1 MTSHRI
7 LVVGLP
13 SALSRELLA
22 YGHIV
27 RHAPMSRDLWTA
39 VASGVWDACVFEAA
53 QLCAEVYDLIQRARE
68 TLPSLALLV
77 AADDDA
83 AAVDATALSGADDWL
98 KAKSADRPS
107 ARILTQAVASRRM
120 CVDVV
125 HQHPGTST
133 DTQLAPSQP
142 APLTSLVVPRLGKSR
157 RLRVLLI
164 DDEPL
169 VLRSLRRML
178 AEHHIDTAQSGAEAL
193 ELLQRKQDYDLIF
206 CDLMMPEMDGAV
218 VHAELERRMPALL
231 ERLIFCSGG
240 AVTAR
245 TKQFIEQT
253 NRPLVEKPLTRASFN
268 RVVSE
273 QLAPRRLRVVS
284 DNTG

>member
-1 MTSHRI
+1 MASHRI

-27 RHAPMSRDLWTA
+27 RHAPMSRDLWTD
-39 VASGVWDACVFEAA
+39 VVSGVWDACVFEAE

-68 TLPSLALLV
+68 TQPNLALLV
-77 AADDDA
+77 AAEDDA
-83 AAVDATALSGADDWL
+83 AALDARLLSGADDWL

-107 ARILTQAVASRRM
+107 ARILTQAVASRRR
-120 CVDVV
+120 CADVV
-125 HQHPGTST
+125 HQHPGSST
-133 DTQLAPSQP
+133 DTELAPSQP
-142 APLTSLVVPRLGKSR
+142 AAITSPAVPRLRKSR

-178 AEHHIDTAQSGAEAL
+178 SEHHIDTAQSGAEAL

-206 CDLMMPEMDGAV
+206 CDLMMPEMDGTV

-231 ERLIFCSGG
+231 GRLVFCSGG

-245 TKQFIEQT
+245 TKQFVEQSK
-253 NRPLVEKPLTRASFN
+253 RPLVDKPLTRASFD

-273 QLAPRRLRVVS
+273 QLAPRRLRVAG
-284 DNTG
+284 DN